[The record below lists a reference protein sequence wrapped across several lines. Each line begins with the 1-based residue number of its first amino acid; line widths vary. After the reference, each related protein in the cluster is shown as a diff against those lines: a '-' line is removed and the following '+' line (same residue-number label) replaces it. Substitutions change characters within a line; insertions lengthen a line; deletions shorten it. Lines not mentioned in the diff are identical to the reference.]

1 MVGLLSFSTMIT
13 MWFYGAKCTGFLLG
27 SHRQH
32 YYTPIYLALLLGG
45 AVVSMD
51 IVNGLILATYATMAI
66 PTMISALYLSPKVN
80 QAANIYFSG
89 LRNKD

>member
-1 MVGLLSFSTMIT
+1 M
-13 MWFYGAKCTGFLLG
+13 GFLFG
-27 SHRQH
+27 SKRQ
-32 YYTPIYLALLLGG
+32 YWYSPIYIALLVGG

-80 QAANIYFSG
+80 RAAKAYFAK
-89 LRNKD
+89 LDNLDK